1 MRRSIILF
9 AGIGLSIPTGVV
21 LASLLSR
28 RLGPELYG
36 LLTVTNSVVYW
47 LELGSTQLFA
57 RTAVRFIAA
66 AEGETWRGVAATLL
80 RAQGMVSILAALLA
94 VLLTPLLARLLNAP
108 LLVLTLP
115 ILALDIPLYGL
126 AQVQGSALIGRG
138 RAWKRSS
145 LFAVRWV
152 GRFVWIMLFLAVGF
166 SIYASLLGY
175 LLASALE
182 MLLAARYLRVSFRLR
197 PEQPLRGLFAF
208 ALPIWFY
215 TVGLEL
221 FNTVDLWSVQA
232 LLPGPAAGYYAAAQ
246 YLTIMADLI
255 AASISPVLIGS
266 ITQQLA
272 NGQNAAKS
280 IRSAFQFIL
289 SLMPFVA
296 LAAASAA
303 PLLSLIYEPVYRSA
317 APVLAVLL
325 IGSIGVMLIVIG
337 TAVLVALHRPVWT
350 GALAVLLVPLAVVGH
365 ALVVRNGNI
374 FGAALVTAALAWV
387 GGLTVM
393 LAACRESGAIL
404 PYTSLARALLLSV
417 AGYAVSALWWVE
429 GWPVLIKLS
438 LLSLPLAGIAL
449 VAGDWP
455 HPGRWLPNRF
465 KGRSRPRTSYRL

>member
-1 MRRSIILF
+1 MLRRSVILF
-9 AGIGLSIPTGVV
+9 AGIGLSIPTGII
-21 LASLLSR
+21 LAALLSR
-28 RLGPELYG
+28 RLGPEFYG
-36 LLTVTNSVVYW
+36 LLTVTNSVIFW

-66 AEGETWRGVAATLL
+66 DADETWRGTAATLL
-80 RAQGMVSILAALLA
+80 RAQGAVSLLA
-94 VLLTPLLARLLNAP
+94 TLLALLLTPLLARLLNAP
-108 LLVLTLP
+108 LLALTLP

-126 AQVQGSALIGRG
+126 AQVQGSVLIGRG
-138 RAWKRSS
+138 RAWQRSS

-152 GRFVWIMLFLAVGF
+152 GRFLWIALFLTLGF
-166 SIYASLLGY
+166 SIYASLFGY

-197 PEQPLRGLFAF
+197 PEKPLRGLFAF

-232 LLPGPAAGYYAAAQ
+232 LLPGPSAGYYAAAQ
-246 YLTIMADLI
+246 YLTILPDLI

-266 ITQQLA
+266 IIQQLA
-272 NGQNAAKS
+272 NGQNAAVS
-280 IRSAFQFIL
+280 IRAAFRFIL
-289 SLMPFVA
+289 SLTPFVA

-303 PLLSLIYEPVYRSA
+303 PLLALIYEPIYQSA
-317 APVLAVLL
+317 APALAVLL

-337 TAVLVALHRPVWT
+337 TAVLVALHRPLWT
-350 GALAVLLVPLAVVGH
+350 GVLAVLLVPLAVVGH
-365 ALVVRNGNI
+365 ALVVRNGNV

-393 LAACRESGAIL
+393 LAACRQSSAAL
-404 PYTSLARALLLSV
+404 PYRSLVRALLLSF
-417 AGYAVSALWWVE
+417 AAYAVSALWQVE

-438 LLSLPLAGIAL
+438 LLSLPLMGIAL
-449 VAGDWP
+449 AVGDWP
-455 HPGRWLPNRF
+455 QH
-465 KGRSRPRTSYRL
+465 T